1 MNHII
6 QKPIYLDYNST
17 TPCDPE
23 VVEAMLPFFNDQ
35 FGNASSKTHA
45 FGWEAEEAVEYARQQ
60 IAVLIGAH
68 SQEIIFTSGATEST
82 NLAIRGL
89 LEGIDSA
96 KHIITV
102 ATEHKAVLDLCYF
115 LESKGVSLTILPVDK
130 HGQLDLE
137 ALENAINPSTK
148 LIAVMYANNETGV
161 IMPVEQIAA
170 IANKHGVPFFCDATQ
185 AVGKIKVDM
194 NTVAIDM
201 MAFSAHKF
209 YGPKGVGALYIRKST
224 TKLKLTPLQFGGGH
238 ERKLRSG
245 TLNVPGIVGMG
256 KAAEICNKQIDQD
269 ALMLRS
275 LQQYFIDSIRQI
287 NGLRL
292 NVSHKNTMPNVVN
305 VSAEIIGGDRL
316 LNMISKYVAASSGS
330 ACSSALVEPSHVLK
344 AMGISDED
352 ALASIRFSFGRYTT
366 LEELQI
372 ALDAIKK
379 AVLSIQ
385 SNNFYE

>member
-1 MNHII
+1 MSKNIR
-6 QKPIYLDYNST
+6 QPIYLDYNST
-17 TPCDPE
+17 TPCDSE
-23 VVEAMLPFFNDQ
+23 VVEAMLPFFNEQ

-45 FGWEAEEAVEYARQQ
+45 YGWGAEEAVESAREQ
-60 IAVLIGAH
+60 IASLIGAY
-68 SQEIIFTSGATEST
+68 SQDIIFTSGATEST

-89 LEGIDSA
+89 LGDIDSA

-115 LESKGVSLTILPVDK
+115 LESRGVALTILPVDK
-130 HGQLDLE
+130 YGQLDLE
-137 ALENAINPSTK
+137 ALENAINPNTK

-185 AVGKIKVDM
+185 AVGKIKVDL
-194 NTVAIDM
+194 NEVAIDM

-209 YGPKGVGALYIRKST
+209 YGPKGVGALYIRKT
-224 TKLKLTPLQFGGGH
+224 TPKLKLTPLQFGGGH

-256 KAAEICNKQIDQD
+256 KAAEICKKKIAHDSI
-269 ALMLRS
+269 MLSS
-275 LQQYFIDSIRQI
+275 LQQYFIDGINQI

-292 NVSHKNTMPNVVN
+292 NISPENTMPNVVN
-305 VSAEIIGGDRL
+305 VCVGIKGGDRM
-316 LNMISKYVAASSGS
+316 LNMISKHVAASSGS

-344 AMGISDED
+344 AMDICDED
-352 ALASIRFSFGRYTT
+352 ALASIRFSFGRNTT
-366 LEELQI
+366 FEELDI
-372 ALDAIKK
+372 VLDAIKK
-379 AVLSIQ
+379 SVLSIQ
-385 SNNFYE
+385 SNDSL

>member
-1 MNHII
+1 MSSNKR
-6 QKPIYLDYNST
+6 QPIYLDYNST

-23 VVEAMLPFFNDQ
+23 VVEAMLPFFNEHY
-35 FGNASSKTHA
+35 GNAASKTHV
-45 FGWEAEEAVEYARQQ
+45 FGWAAEEAVESAREQ
-60 IAVLIGAH
+60 IASLIGAH
-68 SQEIIFTSGATEST
+68 SQDIIFTSGATESI

-89 LEGIDSA
+89 LDDIDSA

-115 LESKGVSLTILPVDK
+115 LESRGVALTILPVDK
-130 HGQLDLE
+130 YGQLDLGV
-137 ALENAINPSTK
+137 LEKAINPNTK

-170 IANKHGVPFFCDATQ
+170 IAKKHGVSFFCDATQ
-185 AVGKIKVDM
+185 AVGKIKVDL
-194 NTVAIDM
+194 NEVAIDI

-209 YGPKGVGALYIRKST
+209 YGPKGVGALYLRKT
-224 TKLKLTPLQFGGGH
+224 TPKLKLTPLQFGGGH

-256 KAAEICNKQIDQD
+256 KAAEICKKKIDDD
-269 ALMLRS
+269 AIMLS
-275 LQQYFIDSIRQI
+275 SFQQYFVHGINQI

-292 NVSHKNTMPNVVN
+292 NIAAENTMPNVVN
-305 VSAEIIGGDRL
+305 ICVGIKGGDRM

-344 AMGISDED
+344 AMNISDED
-352 ALASIRFSFGRYTT
+352 ALASIRFSFGRNTT
-366 LEELQI
+366 LEELDI
-372 ALDAIKK
+372 VLDAIKK
-379 AVLSIQ
+379 SVLSIQ
-385 SNNFYE
+385 SNDFL

>member
-115 LESKGVSLTILPVDK
+115 FESKGVSLTILPVDK
-130 HGQLDLE
+130 YGQLDLE
-137 ALENAINPSTK
+137 ALENAINPTTK
-148 LIAVMYANNETGV
+148 LIAVMYANNEIGV

-170 IANKHGVPFFCDATQ
+170 IANRHGVPFFCDATQ

>member
-170 IANKHGVPFFCDATQ
+170 IANRHGVPFFCDATQ

-287 NGLRL
+287 NELRL

-344 AMGISDED
+344 AMDISDED
-352 ALASIRFSFGRYTT
+352 ALASIRFSFGRNTT
-366 LEELQI
+366 LEELDI
-372 ALDAIKK
+372 VLDAIKK

-385 SNNFYE
+385 SNDSL

>member
-1 MNHII
+1 MSKNIR
-6 QKPIYLDYNST
+6 QPIYLDYNST
-17 TPCDPE
+17 TPCDSE
-23 VVEAMLPFFNDQ
+23 VVEAMLPFFNEQ

-45 FGWEAEEAVEYARQQ
+45 YGWGAEEAVESAREQ
-60 IAVLIGAH
+60 IASLIGAH
-68 SQEIIFTSGATEST
+68 SQDIIFTSGATESI

-89 LEGIDSA
+89 LEGNDSA

-102 ATEHKAVLDLCYF
+102 ATEHKAVLDVCRF
-115 LESKGVSLTILPVDK
+115 MESMGVALTILAVDK
-130 HGQLDLE
+130 FGQLDLE
-137 ALENAINPSTK
+137 ALENAINPNTK

-185 AVGKIKVDM
+185 AVGKIKVDL
-194 NTVAIDM
+194 NEVAIDM

-209 YGPKGVGALYIRKST
+209 YGPKGVGALYIRKT
-224 TKLKLTPLQFGGGH
+224 TPKLKLTPLQFGGGH

-256 KAAEICNKQIDQD
+256 KAAEICKKKIADD
-269 ALMLRS
+269 AIMLS
-275 LQQYFIDSIRQI
+275 SFQQYFIDGINQI

-292 NVSHKNTMPNVVN
+292 NISPENTMPNVVN
-305 VSAEIIGGDRL
+305 VCVGIKGGDRM

-344 AMGISDED
+344 AMDISDED
-352 ALASIRFSFGRYTT
+352 ALASIRFSFGRNTT
-366 LEELQI
+366 LEELDI
-372 ALDAIKK
+372 VLDAIKK

>member
-1 MNHII
+1 MSKNIR
-6 QKPIYLDYNST
+6 QPIYLDYNST

-23 VVEAMLPFFNDQ
+23 VVEAMLPFFNEQ

-45 FGWEAEEAVEYARQQ
+45 YGWGAEEAVESAREQ
-60 IAVLIGAH
+60 IASLIGAH
-68 SQEIIFTSGATEST
+68 SQDIIFTSGATEST

-89 LEGIDSA
+89 LGDIDSA

-115 LESKGVSLTILPVDK
+115 LESRGVALTILPVDK
-130 HGQLDLE
+130 YGQLDLK
-137 ALENAINPSTK
+137 ALENAINPNTK

-185 AVGKIKVDM
+185 AVGKIKVDL

-209 YGPKGVGALYIRKST
+209 YGPKGVGALYIRKSAP
-224 TKLKLTPLQFGGGH
+224 KLKLTPLQFGGGH
-238 ERKLRSG
+238 ERNLRSG

-256 KAAEICNKQIDQD
+256 KAAEICKKQMDQD
-269 ALMLRS
+269 ALMLKL
-275 LQQYFIDSIRQI
+275 LQQYFIDGIGQI
-287 NGLRL
+287 NGVRL
-292 NVSHKNTMPNVVN
+292 NLSIENLLPNVVN
-305 VSAEIIGGDRL
+305 ICVGINGGDRL
-316 LNMISKYVAASSGS
+316 LNMISKYVAASTGS

-344 AMGISDED
+344 AMGISDDD
-352 ALASIRFSFGRYTT
+352 ALASIRFSFGRNTT
-366 LEELQI
+366 LEELDI
-372 ALDAIKK
+372 VLGAIKK
-379 AVLSIQ
+379 SVLSIQ
-385 SNNFYE
+385 SNDFL